1 MDWGE
6 KVTGKYKVKSGDN
19 LTSISSVLGI
29 PTDSLQ
35 AFNNIKNPD
44 KIQVGQELL
53 WRRDP
58 SIIESALRWAFESDE
73 DTQKSRDINNKI
85 QSNINRVVPIIDPE
99 YESLKRTIFK
109 NKDIKNFSNVMS
121 KIYTKVLTDL
131 SLPLHNVPNLVRQ
144 DALESSYGTSTRG
157 NGYNL
162 GGVKVFIDKEK
173 LGTKYKDGFY
183 YRNFND
189 LEDYARYKVNLLEND
204 YGGIISSPASEFIDR
219 LHGNNPGKKNYS
231 ANKKHYI
238 NSFKGMKTLDSYLNE
253 LKQGGRF
260 TFKKN
265 RLVKNAEQENKR
277 DLRKKLV
284 KSNIP
289 NSTKNKAKKY
299 QAGGELVDLPNIVG
313 IGNGSWNTGV
323 LGSGIM
329 SAEDGIK
336 VPEIKIDPSIF
347 TSWNSIHSDLVI
359 PDIEYFTPVD
369 TSFTDNLSKS
379 IILQDNK
386 KEEKSTKKEVKK
398 EKSKEQPKIVSSHY
412 IYNNKDKWASDLTE
426 SYKRAGITNQE
437 ALRYLLAQDALE
449 SGWGKSAQGNF
460 NYGNLTTGSSW
471 KGNYVQGRDKDS
483 AGNPISQKFRSY
495 NSMDEYT
502 KDKINFL
509 TRLYDFNQDDDF
521 QTFISKLTGSNK
533 GHRRYAEARNYG
545 ESLTKVF
552 QSLIDKHQGGG
563 ALNWT
568 SEDLH
573 NPVYKKGWTPE
584 SDKKALKNIKKG
596 IQETRN
602 KNFERNANIAYGIA
616 RLIPGPV
623 GLATD
628 ITDIGYE
635 LYKNKSLPDSSTDAV
650 KFGSWLLKRKLG
662 RGIDL
667 VNEMAKDMF
676 GGYQKVANT
685 VDTVQD
691 SKQLYNTVNKHQEG
705 GTLLFGNPETS
716 EMLTYKMNDGSIKTV
731 PNTGAGFV
739 SGTDPIGATVVEGA
753 VLNKPLDWT
762 LGKAIKWARNL
773 LGKSKGKEY
782 TERLIKALGD
792 KYKGRDKTEIFTADQ
807 NYFLDYLESLGVDI
821 SKFGNSDI
829 RRLQNLRRKTIL
841 ESIPEN
847 ERVSSVEFL
856 KNATG
861 TSLDINLN
869 KSKDVIGNISG
880 KVGKEGIDIGFVEN
894 YRPLTERGVS
904 EDLYNSA
911 ITIADQTNSP
921 GVISGR
927 RLLSPE
933 QTYKIWNRFSNK
945 KLISKEGKH
954 SFNTGENVKRNGNS
968 YTINNGNIY
977 LLQSPSKKIKT
988 KASNVFN
995 PFIIDD
1001 IFKTL
1006 VPMYL
1011 YGENNK

>member
-265 RLVKNAEQENKR
+265 KLVKNAEASNKR
-277 DLRKKLV
+277 DMRKKLV
-284 KSNIP
+284 KSDIP

-299 QAGGELVDLPNIVG
+299 QAGGELVDLPNIIG
-313 IGNGSWNTGV
+313 IRNRSWNTGV

-369 TSFTDNLSKS
+369 TSFTDNLSKN

-398 EKSKEQPKIVSSHY
+398 EKSKEQPKIVDSHY
-412 IYNNKDKWASDLTE
+412 IYNNKDKWASDLIE

-449 SGWGKSAQGNF
+449 SAWGKSAQGKY
-460 NYGNLTTGSSW
+460 NYGNLTTGSNWS
-471 KGNYVQGRDKDS
+471 GNYVQGKDKDA

-495 NSMDEYT
+495 NNMDEYT
-502 KDKINFL
+502 RDKINFL
-509 TRLYDFNQDDDF
+509 TRLYDFNQNDTADV
-521 QTFISKLTGSNK
+521 FISKLLGNNSGK
-533 GHRRYAEARNYG
+533 RRYAEARNYG
-545 ESLTKVF
+545 EV
-552 QSLIDKHQGGG
+552 
-563 ALNWT
+563 
-568 SEDLH
+568 
-573 NPVYKKGWTPE
+573 
-584 SDKKALKNIKKG
+584 LKNVYNSVSK
-596 IQETRN
+596 
-602 KNFERNANIAYGIA
+602 
-616 RLIPGPV
+616 
-623 GLATD
+623 
-628 ITDIGYE
+628 
-635 LYKNKSLPDSSTDAV
+635 
-650 KFGSWLLKRKLG
+650 
-662 RGIDL
+662 
-667 VNEMAKDMF
+667 
-676 GGYQKVANT
+676 YQ
-685 VDTVQD
+685 
-691 SKQLYNTVNKHQEG
+691 HG
-705 GTLLFGNPETS
+705 GTLIFGNPETS
-716 EMLTYKMNDGSIKTV
+716 EMLTYRMEDGSLKTI
-731 PNTGAGFV
+731 PNPGAGFV

-753 VLNKPLDWT
+753 VLNKPLGWT

-856 KNATG
+856 KNASG

-1001 IFKTL
+1001 KGKMYIDWNNKDIFKTL

>member
-6 KVTGKYKVKSGDN
+6 KVTGKYKVKTGDN

-73 DTQKSRDINNKI
+73 DTQKSRDINSKI

-204 YGGIISSPASEFIDR
+204 YGGIISSPANEFIDR

-231 ANKKHYI
+231 ANKNHYI
-238 NSFKGMKTLDSYLNE
+238 NSFKGMKTLDSYLNK

-260 TFKKN
+260 AFKKN

-299 QAGGELVDLPNIVG
+299 QAGGELVDLPNIIG
-313 IGNGSWNTGV
+313 IRNRSWNTGV

-398 EKSKEQPKIVSSHY
+398 EKSKELPKITDSHY
-412 IYNNKDKWASDLTE
+412 IYNKDKWASDLIE

-449 SGWGKSAQGNF
+449 SAWGKSAQGRY
-460 NYGNLTTGSSW
+460 NYGNLTTGSNWS
-471 KGNYVQGRDKDS
+471 GNYVQGKDKDA

-502 KDKINFL
+502 RDKINFL
-509 TRLYDFNQDDDF
+509 TRLYNFNQNDTTDV
-521 QTFISKLTGSNK
+521 FISKLLGNNSGK
-533 GHRRYAEARNYG
+533 RRYAEARNYG
-545 ESLTKVF
+545 EV
-552 QSLIDKHQGGG
+552 
-563 ALNWT
+563 
-568 SEDLH
+568 
-573 NPVYKKGWTPE
+573 
-584 SDKKALKNIKKG
+584 LKNVYNSVSK
-596 IQETRN
+596 
-602 KNFERNANIAYGIA
+602 
-616 RLIPGPV
+616 
-623 GLATD
+623 
-628 ITDIGYE
+628 
-635 LYKNKSLPDSSTDAV
+635 
-650 KFGSWLLKRKLG
+650 
-662 RGIDL
+662 
-667 VNEMAKDMF
+667 
-676 GGYQKVANT
+676 YQ
-685 VDTVQD
+685 
-691 SKQLYNTVNKHQEG
+691 HG
-705 GTLLFGNPETS
+705 GTLIFGNPETS
-716 EMLTYKMNDGSIKTV
+716 EMLTYRMEDGSLKTI
-731 PNTGAGFV
+731 PNTGAGYV
-739 SGTDPIGATVVEGA
+739 SGTDPIGQVVVEGA
-753 VLNKPLDWT
+753 ILNKPL
-762 LGKAIKWARNL
+762 GWASSKIINWAKNL
-773 LGKSKGKEY
+773 LKKRSLNT
-782 TERLIKALGD
+782 TEKLIKVLGNNYQGPVD
-792 KYKGRDKTEIFTADQ
+792 NDIMLRDVE
-807 NYFLDYLESLGVDI
+807 YFKNFLESKGVDI
-821 SKFGNSDI
+821 SKFSYKDLKNLIKLREEAVKNSG
-829 RRLQNLRRKTIL
+829 KGYYGEVFET
-841 ESIPEN
+841 
-847 ERVSSVEFL
+847 
-856 KNATG
+856 KNATQID
-861 TSLDINLN
+861 LMKDDENLGSIIIDN
-869 KSKDVIGNISG
+869 KNNEVA
-880 KVGKEGIDIGFVEN
+880 DIGKITKEK
-894 YRPLTERGVS
+894 GVG
-904 EDLYNSA
+904 EKLYNMA
-911 ITIADQTNSP
+911 IKYVKQKGEDGI
-921 GVISGR
+921 ISGR
-927 RLLSPE
+927 LLQSPE
-933 QTYKIWNRFSNK
+933 QTKSTWRHFKTKQVSNK
-945 KLISKEGKH
+945 GLHDYNNGRDVVKNGEPYTDNSGSIVLISKPNKDYKIKSINTFDPDKSITSDGKIKINWKDPNYL
-954 SFNTGENVKRNGNS
+954 NT
-968 YTINNGNIY
+968 TIPILLINN
-977 LLQSPSKKIKT
+977 
-988 KASNVFN
+988 
-995 PFIIDD
+995 
-1001 IFKTL
+1001 
-1006 VPMYL
+1006 
-1011 YGENNK
+1011 ENNKRSN

>member
-265 RLVKNAEQENKR
+265 KLVKNAEASNKR
-277 DLRKKLV
+277 DMRKKLV
-284 KSNIP
+284 KSDIP

-299 QAGGELVDLPNIVG
+299 QAGGELVDLPNIIG
-313 IGNGSWNTGV
+313 IRNRSWNTGV

-369 TSFTDNLSKS
+369 TSFTDNLSKN

-398 EKSKEQPKIVSSHY
+398 EKSKEQPKIVDSHY
-412 IYNNKDKWASDLTE
+412 IYNNKDKWASDLIE

-449 SGWGKSAQGNF
+449 SAWGKSAQGKY
-460 NYGNLTTGSSW
+460 NYGNLTTGSNWS
-471 KGNYVQGRDKDS
+471 GNYVQGKDKDA

-495 NSMDEYT
+495 NNMDEYT
-502 KDKINFL
+502 RDKINFL
-509 TRLYDFNQDDDF
+509 TRLYDFNQNDTADV
-521 QTFISKLTGSNK
+521 FISKLLGNNSGK
-533 GHRRYAEARNYG
+533 RRYAEARNYG
-545 ESLTKVF
+545 EV
-552 QSLIDKHQGGG
+552 
-563 ALNWT
+563 
-568 SEDLH
+568 
-573 NPVYKKGWTPE
+573 
-584 SDKKALKNIKKG
+584 LKNVYNSVSK
-596 IQETRN
+596 
-602 KNFERNANIAYGIA
+602 
-616 RLIPGPV
+616 
-623 GLATD
+623 
-628 ITDIGYE
+628 
-635 LYKNKSLPDSSTDAV
+635 
-650 KFGSWLLKRKLG
+650 
-662 RGIDL
+662 
-667 VNEMAKDMF
+667 
-676 GGYQKVANT
+676 YQ
-685 VDTVQD
+685 
-691 SKQLYNTVNKHQEG
+691 HG
-705 GTLLFGNPETS
+705 GTLIFGNPETS
-716 EMLTYKMNDGSIKTV
+716 EMLTYRMEDGSLKTI
-731 PNTGAGFV
+731 PNPGAGFV

-753 VLNKPLDWT
+753 VLNKPLGWT

-856 KNATG
+856 KNASG

-869 KSKDVIGNISG
+869 KSK
-880 KVGKEGIDIGFVEN
+880 
-894 YRPLTERGVS
+894 
-904 EDLYNSA
+904 
-911 ITIADQTNSP
+911 
-921 GVISGR
+921 
-927 RLLSPE
+927 
-933 QTYKIWNRFSNK
+933 
-945 KLISKEGKH
+945 
-954 SFNTGENVKRNGNS
+954 
-968 YTINNGNIY
+968 
-977 LLQSPSKKIKT
+977 
-988 KASNVFN
+988 
-995 PFIIDD
+995 
-1001 IFKTL
+1001 
-1006 VPMYL
+1006 M
-1011 YGENNK
+1011 

>member
-6 KVTGKYKVKSGDN
+6 KVTGKYKVKTGDN

-58 SIIESALRWAFESDE
+58 SIIENVLRWVFESDE
-73 DTQKSRDINNKI
+73 DTQKSKDINSKI
-85 QSNINRVVPIIDPE
+85 QSNINRVVPTIDPE
-99 YESLKRTIFK
+99 YESLKKTIFK

-121 KIYTKVLTDL
+121 KIYTKILTDL
-131 SLPLHNVPNLVRQ
+131 NLPLHNVPNLVRQ

-204 YGGIISSPASEFIDR
+204 YGGIISSPANEFIDR

-231 ANKKHYI
+231 ANKNHYI
-238 NSFKGMKTLDSYLNE
+238 NSFKGMKTLDSYLNK

-265 RLVKNAEQENKR
+265 KLVKNAEASNKR

-299 QAGGELVDLPNIVG
+299 QAGGELVDLPNIIG
-313 IGNGSWNTGV
+313 IGNRSWNTGV

-369 TSFTDNLSKS
+369 TSFTDNLSKN

-398 EKSKEQPKIVSSHY
+398 EKSKELPKITDSHY
-412 IYNNKDKWASDLTE
+412 IYNDKDKWGSDLIE

-449 SGWGKSAQGNF
+449 SRWGKSAQGKY
-460 NYGNLTTGSSW
+460 NYGNLTTGSNWS
-471 KGNYVQGRDKDS
+471 GNYVQGKDKDA

-495 NSMDEYT
+495 NNMDEYT
-502 KDKINFL
+502 RDKINFL
-509 TRLYDFNQDDDF
+509 TRLYNFNQNDTADV
-521 QTFISKLTGSNK
+521 FISKLLGNNSGK
-533 GHRRYAEARNYG
+533 RRYAEAKNYG
-545 ESLTKVF
+545 E
-552 QSLIDKHQGGG
+552 I
-563 ALNWT
+563 
-568 SEDLH
+568 
-573 NPVYKKGWTPE
+573 
-584 SDKKALKNIKKG
+584 LKNVYNSISK
-596 IQETRN
+596 
-602 KNFERNANIAYGIA
+602 
-616 RLIPGPV
+616 
-623 GLATD
+623 
-628 ITDIGYE
+628 
-635 LYKNKSLPDSSTDAV
+635 
-650 KFGSWLLKRKLG
+650 
-662 RGIDL
+662 
-667 VNEMAKDMF
+667 
-676 GGYQKVANT
+676 YQ
-685 VDTVQD
+685 
-691 SKQLYNTVNKHQEG
+691 HG
-705 GTLLFGNPETS
+705 GTLIFGNPETS

-731 PNTGAGFV
+731 PNPGAGYV

-753 VLNKPLDWT
+753 VLNKPLSWAF
-762 LGKAIKWARNL
+762 GKAINWARNL

-792 KYKGRDKTEIFTADQ
+792 KYKGGSDSETFTPDQ
-807 NYFLDYLESLGVDI
+807 RYFIDYLKSLNVDI
-821 SKFGNSDI
+821 SKFGNADI
-829 RRLQNLRRKTIL
+829 RRLQNLRKKVLL
-841 ESIPEN
+841 ETIPED
-847 ERVSSVEFL
+847 ERVGLVSFL
-856 KNATG
+856 KNNSG
-861 TSLDINLN
+861 TSLDIDLY
-869 KSKDVIGNISG
+869 KSRDVIGNISTKSTNKG
-880 KVGKEGIDIGFVEN
+880 SDTGYVES
-894 YRPLTERGVS
+894 YRPKSERHVS
-904 EDLYNSA
+904 EDLYNA
-911 ITIADQTNSP
+911 TIEISKQIGSP
-921 GVISGR
+921 GVISGK

-933 QTYKIWNRFSNK
+933 QTYKIWNKFPNK
-945 KLISKEGKH
+945 KLLSKDGEHTFNSGDNVIKSGK
-954 SFNTGENVKRNGNS
+954 S
-968 YTINNGNIY
+968 YTINNGNVY
-977 LLQSPSKKIKT
+977 LLKEPSREIKT
-988 KASNVFN
+988 KASNAFN
-995 PFIIDD
+995 PSIIDKNGKITMDWNNKD
-1001 IFKTL
+1001 IFKSSI
-1006 VPMYL
+1006 PIYL
-1011 YGENNK
+1011 YNENTN

>member
-265 RLVKNAEQENKR
+265 KLVKNAEASNKR
-277 DLRKKLV
+277 DMRKKLV
-284 KSNIP
+284 KSDIP

-299 QAGGELVDLPNIVG
+299 QAGGELVDLPNIIG
-313 IGNGSWNTGV
+313 IRNRSWNTGV

-398 EKSKEQPKIVSSHY
+398 EKSKEQPKIVDSHY
-412 IYNNKDKWASDLTE
+412 IYNNKDKWASDLIE

-449 SGWGKSAQGNF
+449 SAWGKSAQGKY
-460 NYGNLTTGSSW
+460 NYGNLTTGSNWS
-471 KGNYVQGRDKDS
+471 GNYVQGKDKDA

-495 NSMDEYT
+495 NNMDEYT
-502 KDKINFL
+502 RDKINFL
-509 TRLYDFNQDDDF
+509 TRLYDFNQNDTADV
-521 QTFISKLTGSNK
+521 FISKLLGNNSGK
-533 GHRRYAEARNYG
+533 RRYAEARNYG
-545 ESLTKVF
+545 EV
-552 QSLIDKHQGGG
+552 
-563 ALNWT
+563 
-568 SEDLH
+568 
-573 NPVYKKGWTPE
+573 
-584 SDKKALKNIKKG
+584 LKNVYNSVSK
-596 IQETRN
+596 
-602 KNFERNANIAYGIA
+602 
-616 RLIPGPV
+616 
-623 GLATD
+623 
-628 ITDIGYE
+628 
-635 LYKNKSLPDSSTDAV
+635 
-650 KFGSWLLKRKLG
+650 
-662 RGIDL
+662 
-667 VNEMAKDMF
+667 
-676 GGYQKVANT
+676 YQ
-685 VDTVQD
+685 
-691 SKQLYNTVNKHQEG
+691 HG
-705 GTLLFGNPETS
+705 GTLIFGNPETS
-716 EMLTYKMNDGSIKTV
+716 EMLTYRMEDGSLKTI
-731 PNTGAGFV
+731 PNPGAGFV

-753 VLNKPLDWT
+753 VLNKPLGWT

-856 KNATG
+856 KNASG

-869 KSKDVIGNISG
+869 KSK
-880 KVGKEGIDIGFVEN
+880 
-894 YRPLTERGVS
+894 
-904 EDLYNSA
+904 
-911 ITIADQTNSP
+911 
-921 GVISGR
+921 
-927 RLLSPE
+927 
-933 QTYKIWNRFSNK
+933 
-945 KLISKEGKH
+945 
-954 SFNTGENVKRNGNS
+954 
-968 YTINNGNIY
+968 
-977 LLQSPSKKIKT
+977 
-988 KASNVFN
+988 
-995 PFIIDD
+995 
-1001 IFKTL
+1001 
-1006 VPMYL
+1006 M
-1011 YGENNK
+1011 

>member
-265 RLVKNAEQENKR
+265 KLVKNAEASNKR
-277 DLRKKLV
+277 DMRKKLV
-284 KSNIP
+284 KSDIP

-299 QAGGELVDLPNIVG
+299 QAGGELVDLPNIIG
-313 IGNGSWNTGV
+313 IRNRSWNTGV

-369 TSFTDNLSKS
+369 TSFTDNLSKN

-398 EKSKEQPKIVSSHY
+398 EKSKEQPKIVDSHY
-412 IYNNKDKWASDLTE
+412 IYNNKDKWASDLIE

-449 SGWGKSAQGNF
+449 SAWGKSAQGKY
-460 NYGNLTTGSSW
+460 NYGNLTTGSNWS
-471 KGNYVQGRDKDS
+471 GNYVQGKDKDA

-495 NSMDEYT
+495 NNMDEYT
-502 KDKINFL
+502 RDKINFL
-509 TRLYDFNQDDDF
+509 TRLYDFNQNDTADV
-521 QTFISKLTGSNK
+521 FISKLLGNNSGK
-533 GHRRYAEARNYG
+533 RRYAEARNYG
-545 ESLTKVF
+545 EV
-552 QSLIDKHQGGG
+552 
-563 ALNWT
+563 
-568 SEDLH
+568 
-573 NPVYKKGWTPE
+573 
-584 SDKKALKNIKKG
+584 LKNVYNSVSK
-596 IQETRN
+596 
-602 KNFERNANIAYGIA
+602 
-616 RLIPGPV
+616 
-623 GLATD
+623 
-628 ITDIGYE
+628 
-635 LYKNKSLPDSSTDAV
+635 
-650 KFGSWLLKRKLG
+650 
-662 RGIDL
+662 
-667 VNEMAKDMF
+667 
-676 GGYQKVANT
+676 YQ
-685 VDTVQD
+685 
-691 SKQLYNTVNKHQEG
+691 HG
-705 GTLLFGNPETS
+705 GTLIFGNPETS
-716 EMLTYKMNDGSIKTV
+716 EMLTYRMEDGSLKTI
-731 PNTGAGFV
+731 PNPGAGFV
-739 SGTDPIGATVVEGA
+739 SGTDPVGQVVVEGA
-753 VLNKPLDWT
+753 ILNKPLGWA
-762 LGKAIKWARNL
+762 LGKAINWAKGLAKRSKIRSGNVNTETTSINNTSEPIIRKEDLPEYANPNWKGDAVELTKDRLRN
-773 LGKSKGKEY
+773 GGF
-782 TERLIKALGD
+782 ERLENNYEGSYKYSEDHKNNILKSIPASLKSSDFSYMGVTPENVGIAVRGSSSNNLPIWGVFQDASELYKIGQPFFDLSSHEFSHWIRHFTPKIDKSIYESVVKEAENSKLFKYLSDPEEWLARGTQIKNYFGLKEGEELTGDMLRYAAQNMVKDRGYDNNLTMFFKGIKDFDKMAKILSKYALGTTAIV
-792 KYKGRDKTEIFTADQ
+792 KG
-807 NYFLDYLESLGVDI
+807 V
-821 SKFGNSDI
+821 
-829 RRLQNLRRKTIL
+829 
-841 ESIPEN
+841 N
-847 ERVSSVEFL
+847 E
-856 KNATG
+856 
-861 TSLDINLN
+861 
-869 KSKDVIGNISG
+869 
-880 KVGKEGIDIGFVEN
+880 
-894 YRPLTERGVS
+894 Y
-904 EDLYNSA
+904 
-911 ITIADQTNSP
+911 
-921 GVISGR
+921 
-927 RLLSPE
+927 
-933 QTYKIWNRFSNK
+933 
-945 KLISKEGKH
+945 
-954 SFNTGENVKRNGNS
+954 KRNDK
-968 YTINNGNIY
+968 
-977 LLQSPSKKIKT
+977 Q
-988 KASNVFN
+988 
-995 PFIIDD
+995 
-1001 IFKTL
+1001 
-1006 VPMYL
+1006 
-1011 YGENNK
+1011 